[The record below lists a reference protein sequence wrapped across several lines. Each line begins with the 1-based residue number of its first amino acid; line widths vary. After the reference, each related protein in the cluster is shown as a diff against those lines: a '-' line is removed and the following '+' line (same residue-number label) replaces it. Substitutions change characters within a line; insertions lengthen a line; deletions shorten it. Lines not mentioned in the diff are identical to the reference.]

1 MIVIPPVPV
10 TPAMLISSNA
20 VDEPAWAAGTTYA
33 LGVFTS
39 RNHRKWESLQAG
51 NVGKTPETEPLWW
64 RESGAS
70 NRMAAFD
77 ASPSTVTQR
86 AGGLTMTIAT
96 GRRFTD
102 LSLLGIKGRRVTLTL
117 RDGPGGEIFFGP
129 STISVMASAGSYW
142 AFCFGDLEQVTV
154 ASWSDL
160 PSLASTH
167 ATIEVETS
175 SPTASAE
182 IGVVTIGRGLYIGDA
197 EYGFSSNFEN
207 MGRYYEDTNRN
218 PVVLER
224 GFANGASA
232 VVQSTHQQYN
242 ALVKF
247 CKEYI
252 GVPCIWIP
260 VSGQSL
266 LAQSVVYGRFSSLS
280 IAIPGPTHIT
290 YSLEISG
297 NV

>member
-64 RESGAS
+64 RDSGAS

-77 ASPSTVTQR
+77 ASPRTVTHR
-86 AGGLTMTIAT
+86 VGGLTMTIAT

-102 LSLLGIKGRRVTLTL
+102 LCLLGVKGRSVTLTL
-117 RDGPGGEIFFGP
+117 RDGPGGAVFFGP
-129 STISVMASAGSYW
+129 STISTMASAGSYW
-142 AFCFGDLEQVTV
+142 AFCFSDLEQVST
-154 ASWSDL
+154 ASWDNL
-160 PSLASTH
+160 PSLSTTH
-167 ATIEVETS
+167 ATIEIE
-175 SPTASAE
+175 ASATGTAE
-182 IGVVTIGRGLYIGDA
+182 VGVLAVGRGLFIGDA
-197 EYGFSSNFEN
+197 QYGFATKFEDR
-207 MGRYYEDTNRN
+207 GRYYDDSDGN
-218 PVVLER
+218 PVALAR
-224 GFANGASA
+224 GYSNGASG
-232 VVQSTHQQYN
+232 VVESTHQQYN

-247 CKEYI
+247 CQQYI
-252 GVPCIWIP
+252 GVPCIWLP

-266 LAQSVVYGRFSSLS
+266 LAQSAVYGRFSSLS
-280 IAIPGPTHIT
+280 IGIDGPTHIT
-290 YSLEISG
+290 YSLDISG

>member
-33 LGVFTS
+33 LGAVTS

-102 LSLLGIKGRRVTLTL
+102 LALMGIRARRATLTL
-117 RDGPGGEIFFGP
+117 RDGPGGEIFYGP
-129 STISVMASAGSYW
+129 DTRTAITSGGTYW
-142 AFCFGDLEQVTV
+142 AFCFSEIEEMPMTTDMG
-154 ASWSDL
+154 WHDL
-160 PSLASTH
+160 PSLAGAH
-167 ATIEVETS
+167 VTIELAGLAQTHV
-175 SPTASAE
+175 AL
-182 IGVVTIGRGLYIGDA
+182 VVLGRGLDIGEA
-197 EYGFSSNFEN
+197 VY
-207 MGRYYEDTNRN
+207 
-218 PVVLER
+218 
-224 GFANGASA
+224 GFANKFDDRSRYYTGPDNNPVSIDRGHTKGASG
-232 VVQSTHQQYN
+232 VVEATRQQYN
-242 ALVKF
+242 SLIKF
-247 CKEYI
+247 SGDYV
-252 GVPCIWIP
+252 GVPCVWVP
-260 VSGQSL
+260 APGDSSLSG
-266 LAQSVVYGRFSSLS
+266 AMTYGRFSSVS
-280 IAIPGPTHIT
+280 VGISGPTHTT
-290 YSLEISG
+290 YSLDISG